1 DSGEFD
7 KGIDDAT
14 QKGESSSGK
23 LQKSFGLLKGAIVAA
38 VSIATVK
45 KIGDAFVAMGEKAD
59 AIDESSQKLGLSKK
73 AYQEWAYVLSQNGGN
88 IESFGVG
95 MKTLQNAMAQG
106 TKATEEAFTKLGLSS
121 SELKKMTPEDALA
134 ATIKAFQE
142 MPASAEKTAL
152 AMDLFG
158 KQGMELMP
166 TLNQTAESTEAL
178 KKRAHDLG
186 LVLSDE
192 AVEAGGKFADNM
204 ETLKLGLAAVG
215 TNIIAKLMPSLSKF
229 IEKIL
234 PLADKFLPKLTEA
247 LGSIFESV
255 WPLVEDGLNLL
266 ADAMVWVADNIEW
279 LIPVVGA
286 LSAALLVLNIVMNA
300 NPISLII
307 IGIAALVAGIVLL
320 VQNFDAV
327 KAWLD
332 GIGAWI
338 YTNVIAPVGQFF
350 SDLWTSV
357 SQFASDTW
365 DSIVETW
372 TAASTWFND
381 NVIVPVKDFFATL
394 WGSISSSASTA
405 WDDIVLVWEAVSTW
419 FNDNI
424 ITPISTAFTTFWTGI
439 SSAASTAWNAIVLV
453 WEAAATWFDENIT
466 QKIQKLFTDMWSAVS
481 SAASDVWTNITGWIN
496 DIISLANTAIT
507 TIKSMLGL
515 KGWSSSDAQSA
526 FESSSGGQT
535 WEQVVAATEGGY
547 ATGLDYVPNRGQY
560 TLDPGEAVLTKLE
573 ADNWRRGDGS
583 GFVGATAQDIAAAVA
598 SAMQN
603 VRVLM
608 DGKTVGT
615 LVAATV
621 SSVIGETTQTLRYV

>member
-1 DSGEFD
+1 MRLFELFATLGLDSGEFD

-14 QKGESSSGK
+14 KKGEDSTGK
-23 LQKSFGLLKGAIVAA
+23 MRKSFGLLKTAIVAA

-106 TKATEEAFTKLGLSS
+106 TKATEAAFTKLGLSS

-215 TNIIAKLMPSLSKF
+215 TNIIAKLMPSISKF

-234 PLADKFLPKLTEA
+234 PLADKFLPKLTDA

-255 WPLVEDGLNLL
+255 WPLIEDGLNLL

-350 SDLWTSV
+350 SGLWSSV
-357 SQFASDTW
+357 SQWASDTW
-365 DSIVETW
+365 DSIVEVW
-372 TAASTWFND
+372 TAVAQWFM
-381 NVIVPVKDFFATL
+381 
-394 WGSISSSASTA
+394 
-405 WDDIVLVWEAVSTW
+405 
-419 FNDNI
+419 DNI
-424 ITPISTAFTTFWTGI
+424 ITPIGSAFSAFWLTI
-439 SSAASTAWNAIVLV
+439 SGLFSSLWGWIKGVWENAST
-453 WEAAATWFDENIT
+453 WFNNNIT
-466 QKIQKLFTDMWSAVS
+466 QPIQKLFTDMWSAVS
-481 SAASDVWTNITGWIN
+481 SAANAVWTSITGWIN
-496 DIISLANTAIT
+496 NIISLANTAIT

-515 KGWSSSDAQSA
+515 NGWSSSDAQSA
-526 FESSSGGQT
+526 FESNSGGKT
-535 WEQVVAATEGGY
+535 WEQVVAETEGGY
-547 ATGLDYVPNRGQY
+547 ATGLDYVPSRGKY
-560 TLDPGEAVLTKLE
+560 ILDPGEAVLTKLE
-573 ADNWRRGDGS
+573 ADNWRSGSGS
-583 GFVGATAQDIAAAVA
+583 GFVGATAQDIASAVSA
-598 SAMQN
+598 AMQN

-615 LVAATV
+615 LVASTV
-621 SSVIGETTQTLRYV
+621 SSVIGETAQTLRYV

>member
-1 DSGEFD
+1 MRLFELFATLGLDSGEFD
-7 KGIDDAT
+7 KGIEDAT
-14 QKGESSSGK
+14 QKGESSSGR
-23 LQKSFGLLKGAIVAA
+23 LQKSFGLLKTAIVAA

-73 AYQEWAYVLSQNGGN
+73 AYQEWGYVLSQNGGN

-106 TKATEEAFTKLGLSS
+106 TKATEEAFSKLGLSS
-121 SELKKMTPEDALA
+121 DKLKKMSPEDALS
-134 ATIKAFQE
+134 ATIKALQE
-142 MPASAEKTAL
+142 MPAGAEKTAL

-166 TLNQTAESTEAL
+166 TLNQTADATDAL

-204 ETLKLGLAAVG
+204 ATLKLGLSAVG
-215 TNIIAKLMPSLSKF
+215 TNIIAKLMPSISKF

-234 PLADKFLPKLTEA
+234 PLADKFLPKLTDA
-247 LGSIFESV
+247 FGSIFESV
-255 WPLVEDGLNLL
+255 WPLVEGGLNLL

-286 LSAALLVLNIVMNA
+286 LSAALLVLNVIMNA

-350 SDLWTSV
+350 SDLWSSV
-357 SQFASDTW
+357 SQWASDTW
-365 DSIVETW
+365 DSIVEVW
-372 TAASTWFND
+372 TAVAQWFM
-381 NVIVPVKDFFATL
+381 
-394 WGSISSSASTA
+394 
-405 WDDIVLVWEAVSTW
+405 
-419 FNDNI
+419 DNI
-424 ITPISTAFTTFWTGI
+424 ITPIGSAFSAFWLTI
-439 SSAASTAWNAIVLV
+439 SGLFSSLWEWIKGVWGNAST
-453 WEAAATWFDENIT
+453 WFNNNIT
-466 QKIQKLFTDMWSAVS
+466 QPIQKLFTDMWSAVS
-481 SAASDVWTNITGWIN
+481 SAASAVWTSITSWIN
-496 DIISLANTAIT
+496 GIIRLANTAIT

-515 KGWSSSDAQSA
+515 RGWSSSDAQSA
-526 FESSSGGQT
+526 FESNSGGKT
-535 WEQVVAATEGGY
+535 WEQVVAETEGGY
-547 ATGLDYVPNRGQY
+547 ATGLDYVPSRGKY

-573 ADNWRRGDGS
+573 ADNWRKGGQQS
-583 GFVGATAQDIAAAVA
+583 VVGATAQDIAAAVA
-598 SAMQN
+598 AAMQN

-615 LVAATV
+615 LVASTV
-621 SSVIGETTQTLRYV
+621 SSVIGETAQTMRYV